1 MASAAVIAAVK
12 ARIAAEVLP
21 VIAVTF
27 RDLDSPT
34 LLERPKSGG
43 PYLEIEFWGGASAP
57 DEFGS
62 PDSNNWTERG
72 TIQFHI
78 FVDHKASMDSA
89 RAIWAVVFS
98 KFVGR
103 LFDGVF
109 VEEVTAIA
117 DEIEPVGAFKGL
129 SGSVSYSFEFTHA

>member
-12 ARIAAEVLP
+12 ARISAEVLP
-21 VIAVTF
+21 RIQVTF

-34 LLERPKSGG
+34 ILERPKSGG
-43 PYLEIEFWGGASAP
+43 PYLEVEFWGGSSSP
-57 DEFGS
+57 EEFGS

-78 FVDHKASMDSA
+78 FVDHKATMDSA
-89 RAIWAVVFS
+89 RAIWTVIFS
-98 KFVGR
+98 QFVGR

-109 VEEVTAIA
+109 VEDVTAQA
-117 DEIEPVGAFKGL
+117 DEIDPAGAFKGL
-129 SGSVSYSFEFTHA
+129 SASVSYSFEFTHA